1 MLLPGAI
8 VVVTYIGRSLDIGF
22 LVDGVPGAE
31 QALQDNLHVSLICPV
46 VVESHTVG
54 ENWCLI
60 NFTHSIL
67 Q

>member
-1 MLLPGAI
+1 MLSPGAI
-8 VVVTYIGRSLDIGF
+8 VGVTYIEGSVDIGF

-46 VVESHTVG
+46 VFESHTVG